1 MHTFSL
7 ILRTLQIAIDGLTH
21 IKPLSLSGTANAPCL
36 LSDVPIEE
44 ERREDYDPNDFYPV
58 KLGEVLRDRYQVVAK
73 LGYGGRSTVW
83 LARNLQ
89 R

>member
-1 MHTFSL
+1 MF
-7 ILRTLQIAIDGLTH
+7 RVLQIAFDHLTR
-21 IKPLSLSGTANAPCL
+21 IKPLSLSDTNAPCL
-36 LSDVPIEE
+36 PSDVLIEE
-44 ERREDYDPNDFYPV
+44 ERREDYDPKDFYPV
-58 KLGEVLRDRYQVVAK
+58 KLGEVIRDTYQVVAK

>member
-1 MHTFSL
+1 M
-7 ILRTLQIAIDGLTH
+7 LRILQIAFDHLTR
-21 IKPLSLSGTANAPCL
+21 IKPLSLSDTATNAPCL
-36 LSDVPIEE
+36 PSDVLIEE
-44 ERREDYDPNDFYPV
+44 ERREDYDPKDFYPV
-58 KLGEVLRDRYQVVAK
+58 KLGEVLRDTYQVVAK

>member
-1 MHTFSL
+1 M
-7 ILRTLQIAIDGLTH
+7 LRILQIAFDHLTR
-21 IKPLSLSGTANAPCL
+21 INPLSLSDTATNAPSL
-36 LSDVPIEE
+36 PSDVLIEE
-44 ERREDYDPNDFYPV
+44 ERREDYDPKEFYPV
-58 KLGEVLRDRYQVVAK
+58 KLGEVFRGTYQVVAK